1 MSDKLLDEIFSDMHD
16 TYAKAILKKIEYYR
30 EHQDEDMPPSFM
42 KEVREFLKDNH
53 IDLDANTAKKNPVKS
68 IAAKLPFDVVEGGK

>member
-16 TYAKAILKKIEYYR
+16 IYAKTILAKIE
-30 EHQDEDMPPSFM
+30 HFKDHPDEEMPPSFM

-53 IDLDANTAKKNPVKS
+53 IDLDANTAKKNPVKN
-68 IAAKLPFDVVEGGK
+68 IAAKLPFAVVEN